1 MTTQRELEKEL
12 ADLKAKYPEPG
23 ERWIRALVTTL
34 ENTSVSVQR
43 GDGVM
48 RLTGKTSDTEPPSGW
63 IHVATGPKGISE
75 TFARTW
81 DLYVDPEIHTVP
93 TEVTEA
99 NLPIKILL
107 GTDSAFA

>member
-12 ADLKAKYPEPG
+12 AELKTAYPEPG

-34 ENTSVSVQR
+34 QDTSVSVQR
-43 GDGVM
+43 GEGVM
-48 RLTGKTSDTEPPSGW
+48 RLTGKTTDTEPPSGW

-81 DLYVDPEIHTVP
+81 DLYVDPEVHTVP
-93 TEVTEA
+93 SEVGESE
-99 NLPIKILL
+99 LPIRILL
-107 GTDSAFA
+107 GTKSAFV